1 MTLEEKEYQDKIIEL
16 QMQIAF
22 LRGKDGE
29 RLHDKKLNKLQQEL
43 IQTKREYIKYR
54 LKLEERN

>member
-29 RLHDKKLNKLQQEL
+29 RLHDKKLNRLQQEL

-54 LKLEERN
+54 